1 MDDLLD
7 PEAMRT
13 IALEVAEEWGLVLGP
28 PFALSRYSYVAPAG
42 RGTVLKDAVLKDAV
56 LKDAVLKVAW
66 SGDDESLHEA
76 QSLELW
82 NGDGAVRLLRS
93 DPVRRALLEERALPG
108 GDISEL
114 SEQRALEIAV
124 EVGRQL
130 WVPAGEPFR
139 WIGDH
144 VPRWIDRGQRGGDEG
159 SELIPLAREL
169 YADLEVGR
177 ETLIHGDF
185 HHHNILRHGE
195 RFVAID
201 SKAMLGDPEYDIPS
215 FLRNPLSY
223 RLTNR
228 ELTERRIAAFVEAGL
243 DDFKIRAWTVIRLSY
258 LGAEADEVELVRS
271 LL

>member
-1 MDDLLD
+1 MDEFPDLE
-7 PEAMRT
+7 PMRR
-13 IALEVAEEWGLVLGP
+13 IASEVAAEWDLELGE

-42 RGTVLKDAVLKDAV
+42 NCLVLKI
-56 LKDAVLKVAW
+56 AW
-66 SGDDESLHEA
+66 HGDDESLHEA

-82 NGDGAVRLLRS
+82 QGNGAVRLLRS
-93 DPVRRALLEERALPG
+93 DPARRALLEERAAPG
-108 GDISEL
+108 DDISDLPE
-114 SEQRALEIAV
+114 ETALAV
-124 EVGRQL
+124 AVDVALRL
-130 WVPAGEPFR
+130 WQPAGEPFR

-144 VPRWIDRGQRGGDEG
+144 VPGWIDDGERDGEEG

-169 YADLEVGR
+169 YADLDVGR

-185 HHHNILRHGE
+185 HHHNILRHGD

-215 FLRNPLSY
+215 FLRNPLSF
-223 RLTNR
+223 RMVDR
-228 ELTERRIAAFVEAGL
+228 DVIEHRIAAFVAAGL

-258 LGAEADEVELVRS
+258 LGADPDEVALVRS